1 MNDVYLLLGSNI
13 EPEKNI
19 PLALQS
25 LSESTLLEVVRIS
38 SVWQTKAVGKEAED
52 FLNVAVHIRTTCELN
67 CLKQMVIGEIEKKL
81 GRVRTT
87 DKNAPRTID
96 LDVVVYNHLILD
108 KDVFRQD
115 HIILPMAEIHP
126 RLHSNDQNRTLGEI
140 YALRIKQTRAKKVV
154 LSI

>member
-25 LSESTLLEVVRIS
+25 LKESGLLEVVSVS
-38 SVWQTKAVGKEAED
+38 SVWQTRAVGSKAED
-52 FLNVAVHIRTTCELN
+52 FLNVAVNIRTTCELN

-81 GRVRTT
+81 GRVRTP

-108 KDVFRQD
+108 KDVFNQD

-126 RLHSNDQNRTLGEI
+126 RLFSDEQKRTLGEI
-140 YALRIKQTRAKKVV
+140 YTLRIKQTQAKKVD
-154 LSI
+154 LAT

>member
-25 LSESTLLEVVRIS
+25 LKESTLLEVKRIS
-38 SVWQTKAVGKEAED
+38 SVWRTSAVGSAADD
-52 FLNVAVHIRTTCELN
+52 FLNVAVNIVTSCELN

-81 GRVRTT
+81 GRVRTE

-96 LDVVVYNHLILD
+96 LDVVVYDNLILD
-108 KDVFRQD
+108 KEVFTLD

-126 RLHSNDQNRTLGEI
+126 RLYSNEQNRTLEDI
-140 YALRIKQTRAKKVV
+140 YTDRLNQTKARKID
-154 LSI
+154 LTT